1 MQNSRR
7 GQIFGLQRMGTKN
20 IPEHVRSHR
29 QTELERAK
37 ASLLIATLPKSPP
50 CRKKYD
56 ISLPSS
62 WCIRFSLLTLQFL
75 CVLILQRNGRDN
87 VICKKCSLWEWM
99 PWTLP
104 ICSWCSWNWQSN
116 FCTYLIN
123 SVLLFRIFVF
133 FIVIGRLLLKLQ
145 TMSVLTVMRK
155 LHSEVNA
162 GNLKPYCFV
171 EINGLK
177 LASPEGIYKVNNCKY
192 PLLRLEE
199 SIYANFKDVFRSYMK
214 H

>member
-1 MQNSRR
+1 M
-7 GQIFGLQRMGTKN
+7 M
-20 IPEHVRSHR
+20 
-29 QTELERAK
+29 
-37 ASLLIATLPKSPP
+37 
-50 CRKKYD
+50 
-56 ISLPSS
+56 
-62 WCIRFSLLTLQFL
+62 
-75 CVLILQRNGRDN
+75 
-87 VICKKCSLWEWM
+87 
-99 PWTLP
+99 
-104 ICSWCSWNWQSN
+104 
-116 FCTYLIN
+116 
-123 SVLLFRIFVF
+123 FVF

>member
-1 MQNSRR
+1 
-7 GQIFGLQRMGTKN
+7 
-20 IPEHVRSHR
+20 
-29 QTELERAK
+29 
-37 ASLLIATLPKSPP
+37 
-50 CRKKYD
+50 
-56 ISLPSS
+56 
-62 WCIRFSLLTLQFL
+62 
-75 CVLILQRNGRDN
+75 
-87 VICKKCSLWEWM
+87 M

-104 ICSWCSWNWQSN
+104 IYSWCSWNWQSN
-116 FCTYLIN
+116 LCTYLIN
-123 SVLLFRIFVF
+123 SVLLFMMFVF

-192 PLLRLEE
+192 PLL
-199 SIYANFKDVFRSYMK
+199 
-214 H
+214 

>member
-7 GQIFGLQRMGTKN
+7 GQIFGLQRMGTKK
-20 IPEHVRSHR
+20 IPEHVRSQR

-50 CRKKYD
+50 CRKKYG
-56 ISLPSS
+56 ISLSS
-62 WCIRFSLLTLQFL
+62 WCIQFSLLILQSL

-87 VICKKCSLWEWM
+87 VICKKCSLWGWM

-104 ICSWCSWNWQSN
+104 IYSWCSWNWQSN
-116 FCTYLIN
+116 FYTYLIN
-123 SVLLFRIFVF
+123 SVLLLGCF
-133 FIVIGRLLLKLQ
+133 FFTVIGCLLLKLQ

-155 LHSEVNA
+155 LHSEVNT

-192 PLLRLEE
+192 PLLPLLEF
-199 SIYANFKDVFRSYMK
+199 IYANFKDVFRSYMK